1 MCTYLYNILL
11 QARATTMMPSK
22 IGLGAILTMIFAPKV
37 ELRVD
42 RTVQRYTGC
51 LVGLGH
57 HAEDH
62 QDNLP
67 KAYAYES
74 PGLTSYNADHD
85 MELTFDSEISNY
97 DIELI
102 QKIRFLMNNAF
113 SIDPRKGQG
122 FKKISAE
129 NEIIKVKKNTYL
141 FENNDCLIA
150 HFHITYISFSDSRRY
165 QRKSG
170 HTFQQAQIFEIEGVH
185 QGRIQMG
192 AIHGW
197 KIKDK
202 ISYERSE

>member
-129 NEIIKVKKNTYL
+129 NEIIKVKKIPRYL
-141 FENNDCLIA
+141 FENIDCLIA
-150 HFHITYISFSDSRRY
+150 HFHIHTYIFFRFKTISKKTWTDFSTSPDIRNRRSSPRTNTNGGNTWLEN
-165 QRKSG
+165 QR
-170 HTFQQAQIFEIEGVH
+170 
-185 QGRIQMG
+185 
-192 AIHGW
+192 
-197 KIKDK
+197 
-202 ISYERSE
+202 

>member
-129 NEIIKVKKNTYL
+129 NEIIKVKKKKYLGTYL
-141 FENNDCLIA
+141 
-150 HFHITYISFSDSRRY
+150 
-165 QRKSG
+165 
-170 HTFQQAQIFEIEGVH
+170 
-185 QGRIQMG
+185 
-192 AIHGW
+192 
-197 KIKDK
+197 KIM
-202 ISYERSE
+202 IV